1 MRLLTGVLLILAC
14 LPLAAE
20 PLKVGDEAAD
30 FTPGNWLNPPPFTS
44 FAELRGDVILL
55 KTWGINNAE
64 CVKQLPE
71 MNEYH
76 KKAGLHVVS
85 LYTEVHKFE
94 DLEAAVTKHKIEYPI
109 ALDSFWPAGYPGDVV
124 PKVWII
130 GTDGKVK
137 FIGTDFKAAL
147 DEELAKVKYPG
158 LGKDTIAKGAEAAAA
173 LFVQGKYA
181 DAYKAAEAITDDAAT
196 DDADWIMKRIDER
209 VKALANRAKTAEAER
224 RYDVAK
230 AAWKELSRYA
240 GMEDAAPAAE
250 QLKKLNES
258 AEVKKEQT
266 ARRELIKLQY
276 VLAMAYRKINKD
288 DAAELKKFR
297 ERSMNDYQKF
307 ADKHKG
313 TAAGDIALER
323 VESFKEL
330 LEEAE

>member
-1 MRLLTGVLLILAC
+1 MRLLTCVLLLAC

-20 PLKVGDEAAD
+20 PLKVGDDAAD
-30 FTPGNWLNPPPFTS
+30 FAPSNWINPPTFTS

-55 KTWGINNAE
+55 KTWGISNAE

-76 KKAGLHVVS
+76 KKPGLHVVS

-124 PKVWII
+124 PNVWII

-147 DEELAKVKYPG
+147 DEELAKVTYPG
-158 LGKDTIAKGAEAAAA
+158 LGRDKIAKAAEEAVI
-173 LFVQGKYA
+173 LFVQGKFA
-181 DAYKAAEAITDDAAT
+181 AAYKAAEAITSEGAADDAE
-196 DDADWIMKRIDER
+196 WIMKRIDER
-209 VKALANRAKTAEAER
+209 VKTLANRAETAESER

-230 AAWKELSRYA
+230 AAWKELARYA
-240 GMEDAAPAAE
+240 GIEDAAQAAE
-250 QLKKLNES
+250 RLKKLNES
-258 AEVKKEQT
+258 AEVKKEQS

-276 VLAMAYRKINKD
+276 VLAMAFRKINKD
-288 DAAELKKFR
+288 DAAELRKFR

-307 ADKHKG
+307 AEKHKG
-313 TAAGDIALER
+313 TAAGDIAAER

-330 LEEAE
+330 LKESD